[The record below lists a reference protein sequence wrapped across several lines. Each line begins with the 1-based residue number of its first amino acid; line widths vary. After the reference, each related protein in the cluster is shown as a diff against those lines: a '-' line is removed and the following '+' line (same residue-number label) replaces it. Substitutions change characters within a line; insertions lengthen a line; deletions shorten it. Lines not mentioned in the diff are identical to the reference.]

1 MSINSSSIKLTVFF
15 EDPFWVG
22 VFEKTRGNEYQVA
35 RIVFGPE
42 PKVYDI
48 AKMLDD
54 YYHLKFSKVSVDSKQ
69 KPVNN
74 LNPKRMQRLLNRNQK
89 KQGVG
94 TAAQEAM
101 RLQREVDR
109 KDKKRISK
117 AQREEIKNKKYEQK
131 QQKKKEKKRGH

>member
-1 MSINSSSIKLTVFF
+1 MNSNNSIIKLTVFF

-48 AKMLDD
+48 AKMLDG
-54 YYHLKFSKVSVDSKQ
+54 YYRLKFSKVSVDSRQ
-69 KPVNN
+69 KLVSNV
-74 LNPKRMQRLLNRNQK
+74 NPKRMQRLLNRNRK
-89 KQGVG
+89 KKGVT

-101 RLQREVDR
+101 RLQREVD
-109 KDKKRISK
+109 KKEKKTISR
-117 AQREEIKNKKYEQK
+117 AQREEIKNKKFEQN